1 MVSELFDLLLIANSV
16 FEISVFAISILIKTL
31 LMLLPLFKTIV
42 DPTSG
47 RAKSTVTNRAQVV
60 VAPRIKHVL
69 HVLQLNVTVEWHV
82 GHHDSNVLWSN
93 KTIIIKI
100 IPIKIH
106 FISKIFS
113 NTNLIKTYMSKVN
126 FIFASRS
133 PMNTVVKFLM
143 KDVLV
148 TKSSI
153 FAF

>member
-31 LMLLPLFKTIV
+31 LMLLPIFKTIV

-82 GHHDSNVLWSN
+82 GHHDSNVLRSN

-113 NTNLIKTYMSKVN
+113 NTNLI
-126 FIFASRS
+126 
-133 PMNTVVKFLM
+133 
-143 KDVLV
+143 
-148 TKSSI
+148 
-153 FAF
+153 